1 MAAAVAVVDAGHVER
16 RVDDGGVAL
25 DRGEG
30 VGHADVERP
39 VGDGE
44 VADRQLGLRAPQRS
58 GLGHGSHPRET
69 ARTGAPSY
77 SSPYMPPAGPAPA
90 DSFAAVLFDLDGV
103 LTPTADI
110 HTKAWTTMFDEFL
123 EPRGLAPFSLD
134 DYLRYVDGKPRFDG
148 VRSFLASRD
157 IALPDGDPSD
167 PPSQD
172 SVAGLGNRKN
182 DLFLEILRDEGIAP
196 YPGSLRFLDHLAG
209 RGTPSPSCR
218 RRATPRRSSTPPAWR
233 RASRSSPTAWSRPPS
248 TSPASR
254 RPTCSSNAAR
264 RLGVDPA
271 DAVVIE
277 DAVSGVAAGRAG
289 DFGLVVGV
297 DRGAGHEALR
307 EHGADVVVDD
317 LAELLDVEP

>member
-1 MAAAVAVVDAGHVER
+1 
-16 RVDDGGVAL
+16 
-25 DRGEG
+25 
-30 VGHADVERP
+30 
-39 VGDGE
+39 
-44 VADRQLGLRAPQRS
+44 
-58 GLGHGSHPRET
+58 
-69 ARTGAPSY
+69 
-77 SSPYMPPAGPAPA
+77 MPPAGPAPA

-134 DYLRYVDGKPRFDG
+134 DYLHYVDGKPRFDG

-157 IALPDGDPSD
+157 ITLPDGDPSD

-196 YPGSLRFLDHLAG
+196 YPGSLRFLDHIAG
-209 RGTPSPSCR
+209 RGTSVAVVSSSR
-218 RRATPRRSSTPPAWR
+218 NAQEVLDASGLAPRFTVVTDGLVAAAEHIPGKPA
-233 RASRSSPTAWSRPPS
+233 PDMFLD
-248 TSPASR
+248 
-254 RPTCSSNAAR
+254 AAR

-317 LAELLDVEP
+317 LADLLDVEP